1 MKLRRHLLLLT
12 LLGGSAHAT
21 DLMELYRQALQSDPS
36 YAAALASHDATIER
50 YPQARALLLPQINL
64 SANTTWNEVDTELRS
79 NGRDVHSHYNS
90 NGIVIQAKQAIY
102 NGQSLAQVEQG
113 KLQVELAEVQRRAAE
128 QDLILRVAQAY
139 FDVLSAEDRVQL
151 TVAQKEATTQQLA
164 LAKKSFEV
172 GTATI
177 TDTHEAQARFD
188 QIVAAEIA
196 ARNDLNVKQAALT
209 QLTGKPVSHLARL
222 DGKLPVSAPAQSSE
236 AWQSRAEQGSLD
248 VAAKQLLKEVAS
260 REIDRARAAHYP
272 TLDLVATAAHNRT
285 GGGSSPTNTTSGSIA
300 LQLNIPLYAGGAL
313 SSKSREAVAKE
324 EQARDELEVARRKAV
339 QDANS
344 AYLGISSG
352 AAQIRALEQALVS
365 SESALKSTRLGQEVG
380 VRTNL
385 DVLNAQQNWY
395 STQRDL
401 SAARYSYLLTALRLK
416 ATSGQLTESDLQEV
430 NSRLKP

>member
-50 YPQARALLLPQINL
+50 YPQARALLLPQVNL

-79 NGRDVHSHYNS
+79 NGRDFHSHYNS
-90 NGIVIQAKQAIY
+90 NGIVIQAKQALY

-285 GGGSSPTNTTSGSIA
+285 GGGTPSNTTSGSIA